1 MESKSAAA
9 APAGCAPPWSVA
21 FRYPGKPCPTSV
33 SLSPPSSSA
42 LLLPPVDRSTIGPLS
57 SWPSRL
63 LIIAAV
69 FFFVGWGP
77 VFVSGYGGNST
88 GGSELVWRVGGL
100 MVYASV
106 PTLLMAG
113 LLQLLPALR
122 SVGRRS
128 RSD

>member
-1 MESKSAAA
+1 MTETN
-9 APAGCAPPWSVA
+9 SVVLTQ
-21 FRYPGKPCPTSV
+21 RRT
-33 SLSPPSSSA
+33 
-42 LLLPPVDRSTIGPLS
+42 LPVRTIGPLS

-69 FFFVGWGP
+69 LFFLGWGL

-88 GGSELVWRVGGL
+88 GGSQLVWRVGGL

-113 LLQLLPALR
+113 LFRLLAAGR

-128 RSD
+128 RSG